1 MLDQLDEEFGI
12 GNLLKEEIHI
22 SRNLAYTEKD
32 LKGLTVEH
40 DIVSNH
46 FIMIT
51 VLLNTLLSEIK
62 NKI

>member
-40 DIVSNH
+40 DIVSNYL
-46 FIMIT
+46 IIVV
-51 VLLNTLLSEIK
+51 VLIVSIYLI
-62 NKI
+62 